1 MGQVIGHRAVLHIPR
16 QYWDGAQLHDAD
28 LQAVLPDLT
37 RRLEAI
43 GVTGWYE
50 TEAFGNFQG
59 RRYPELQITVF
70 VEAPASLEQVFRQW
84 IGWAHSALR
93 QEVYAWEMDGA
104 LVLLPAA
111 ELIPKRA

>member
-1 MGQVIGHRAVLHIPR
+1 MVQVLRHRAVLHIPR

-37 RRLEAI
+37 RLLEAV

-70 VEAPASLEQVFRQW
+70 VEEPVGLEQVFRQW
-84 IGWAHSALR
+84 LEREHSTLR
-93 QEVYAWEMDGA
+93 QEVYAWEMDGE
-104 LVLLPAA
+104 LVLLPSADFK
-111 ELIPKRA
+111 PKRA